1 MPNIDGGHYF
11 LTVLVPILLSDE
23 VAEDGSIE
31 CPSNRLRKLLALM
44 PTTGGGREALAGP
57 DVVESQ
63 VSPFARNTLNHFARF
78 AVIEDINYNGRMNGD
93 GLVEAIRRINPA
105 ELQAVDHLSRPY
117 LLFAAE
123 FDPNREGAPEPD
135 VYLDRLW
142 TTMEVEL
149 RDVFKY
155 CFHFDEV
162 KTAGDFVR
170 YIKRCQ
176 IETTMPFNDYWI
188 EPPPFE
194 ELPLRAVLVGAL
206 AAGSTA
212 GVGTWLGL
220 RATLVP
226 FLVWVL
232 ATTIGLVIAILIVRF
247 AIRWRGD
254 KPFPTAPNSDLKTI
268 LKALYLQRAFV
279 DFAISNQGAAP
290 DALNAAFGKFL
301 SQHRLQADEPTQRP
315 AVVGP

>member
-11 LTVLVPILLSDE
+11 LTALVPIVLGDE
-23 VAEDGSIE
+23 VAGDGSIE

-57 DVVESQ
+57 DVVEQ
-63 VSPFARNTLNHFARF
+63 EVSPFARNNLNHFARF

-93 GLVEAIRRINPA
+93 GLVEAIRRVNPA

-188 EPPPFE
+188 KSPPLE
-194 ELPLRAVLVGAL
+194 ALPLRAVLAGAL
-206 AAGSTA
+206 ATGILA

-220 RATLVP
+220 HTILFP
-226 FLVWVL
+226 LLVWAL
-232 ATTIGLVIAILIVRF
+232 AITISLVVAILILRF
-247 AIRWRGD
+247 AIRARGD
-254 KPFPTAPNSDLKTI
+254 KPFPAAPNSDLKTI

-279 DFAISNQGAAP
+279 EFAISNQGAAP
-290 DALNAAFGKFL
+290 AALSAAFGKFL
-301 SQHRLQADEPTQRP
+301 SQHRLQADEPTQLP